1 MKHSVRFGLIGLM
14 SCLILTACSRGLLY
28 LSPNV
33 VGYVYND
40 QTKQPIRNQ
49 GSILI
54 PVVSVSDSA
63 STDQT
68 GKFFLAETVV
78 KKSYWTNRRVYMTP
92 GSKNLEFI
100 IRGYELKRIDLRQYG
115 NLPYITSGETMG
127 TIDVGKIYLTP
138 VTSPSTQPSEQAK

>member
-1 MKHSVRFGLIGLM
+1 MKNKINITLIGLM
-14 SCLILTACSRGLLY
+14 SCLILTACSRDLIY
-28 LSPNV
+28 RSPNV

-49 GSILI
+49 GPISI
-54 PVVSVSDSA
+54 PMVSVSNSA

-68 GKFFLAETVV
+68 GKFFLAETVRTE
-78 KKSYWTNRRVYMTP
+78 SYWTNPGIYTTP
-92 GSKNLEFI
+92 YSNLLQFNF
-100 IRGYELKRIDLRQYG
+100 RGYESKTIDLRQYG

>member
-1 MKHSVRFGLIGLM
+1 MDYRFKIILWGFI
-14 SCLILTACSRGLLY
+14 SCLILTACSRDLIY
-28 LSPNV
+28 RSPNV

-54 PVVSVSDSA
+54 PSVSVSNSA

-68 GKFFLAETVV
+68 GKFFLAETVM
-78 KKSYWTNRRVYMTP
+78 KESYWTNPGVYRSP
-92 GSKNLEFI
+92 GSTNLEFI

-127 TIDVGKIYLTP
+127 TIDVGKIYLAP
-138 VTSPSTQPSEQAK
+138 VTSPSAQPSEQAK